1 MGRAALWRCMAHCW
15 AGVLCSEK
23 PSKPVSQRESREPS
37 MSHDRMFYGDASPN
51 HSLPLPAD
59 DPAFDQGG
67 TIPFM
72 RA

>member
-1 MGRAALWRCMAHCW
+1 
-15 AGVLCSEK
+15 
-23 PSKPVSQRESREPS
+23 VSQRESREPS

-51 HSLPLPAD
+51 HSLPAD